1 MLFDDLAQIT
11 SDRNTNNRYWD
22 NPTGIDNSRSHLI
35 RNRSKHATKN
45 DTFSPNSNANATKTG
60 DIRLTNEL
68 KQTRILLA
76 ESEKEIRSLFKIYFD
91 TVGADSETADDG
103 NKALATY
110 FHSKEN
116 GRNYHAVVL
125 NTHLKDISGLDV
137 AKKIHDRDQSQRIIL
152 ITTRLKKQL
161 PLDTLK
167 ATSIQEK
174 DILVMPFK
182 LSNLTETLTH

>member
-1 MLFDDLAQIT
+1 MLFDNPAQIT
-11 SDRNTNNRYWD
+11 SDRITNNRYWD
-22 NPTGIDNSRSHLI
+22 NPTGIDNSRSHLT
-35 RNRSKHATKN
+35 RYRSKHATKN
-45 DTFSPNSNANATKTG
+45 DTFSPNSNADATKTG

-91 TVGADSETADDG
+91 TLGADSETADDG
-103 NKALATY
+103 NKVLATY

-116 GRNYHAVVL
+116 GRNYDAVVL

-161 PLDTLK
+161 PLDTLN